1 MITEKHTDLP
11 IPLVSVIMI
20 TYKHETF
27 IAEAIEGVLMQEVD
41 FPVELII
48 ADDCSPDGTGEI
60 VQKFIDEHPNGRWI
74 KYTKHKANKGM
85 MPNFV
90 WALEQAK
97 GKYIALC
104 EGDDYWT
111 DPLKL
116 QKQVDFLEA
125 NEEYILTGHDAVI
138 VDSNTTVVS
147 ETKLPIK
154 YKRSASRDELKQM
167 FWVLTLT
174 MVYRNIDELRNYPV
188 ALLNVPNGD
197 TCLISLL
204 GNYGAY
210 HYHEDI
216 KPAAY
221 RIHDGG
227 VWSVLNN
234 NQKIIK
240 QCITLN
246 SLRRYYDQ
254 REDNEMINFLSHKI
268 KNNYRQQFDY
278 SMQNDSLFRKSYIFY
293 WFLLKNN
300 NWKNPRNWTYLIKA
314 YLKSII
320 SKK

>member
-90 WALEQAK
+90 WALEQAR

-116 QKQVDFLEA
+116 QKQVDFLEV